1 MSQINQR
8 IRHQDAAALAQ
19 GYSKKM
25 RAVEIA
31 SISLFFLGE
40 AYFVWRAAP
49 HFVEHPW
56 LICVAAFLGFLAADF
71 VSGFVHWMADSWGST
86 ELPLLGPALIRPFR
100 EHHVDP
106 KAITR
111 HDFIETNGNN
121 CLISLPVLLATAL
134 MPLDHPWLLGAA
146 VFMAS
151 MVWFVMLTNQFHK
164 WAHLEEGEAPKLIAA
179 LQATRLIL
187 SRPHHQLHH
196 TAPYHTYYC
205 ITTGWLNWPLHH
217 SRFFRGLERVIT
229 ATSGMVPRADDIGKE
244 AAVLLVDAEAPV
256 AEREER
262 ASRAANQA
270 S

>member
-49 HFVEHPW
+49 HFAEHPW

-179 LQATRLIL
+179 LQASRLIL

-256 AEREER
+256 AEFEKR